1 MIQSLQVRQEKE
13 ASFTGF
19 LLYFLRLGTVG
30 FGRPIALASRMGSD
44 LVAERGWMERQDYLE
59 GLALAPSCDL
69 KAIGAIVLQ
78 PRNAGQRKS
87 ESGCRAESLTLY
99 GGL

>member
-1 MIQSLQVRQEKE
+1 MIQSLQVRQKKE

-30 FGRPIALASRMGSD
+30 FGRPIALASRMESD

-59 GLALAPSCDL
+59 GLAFAPSCDL
-69 KAIGAIVLQ
+69 KPSGATVLQ
-78 PRNAGQRKS
+78 SRNAGQRKGA
-87 ESGCRAESLTLY
+87 SGCRAEGVTLF